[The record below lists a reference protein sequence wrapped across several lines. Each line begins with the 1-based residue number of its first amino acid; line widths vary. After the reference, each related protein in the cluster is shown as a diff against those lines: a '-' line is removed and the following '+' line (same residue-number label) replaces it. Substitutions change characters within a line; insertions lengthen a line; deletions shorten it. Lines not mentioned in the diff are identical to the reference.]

1 MDMAGFLDKRN
12 YAKVYCVSYFLKTVF
27 EKVNQAKFIIV
38 IDEENLKLGNGEGI
52 MKTFGGFLDMFKL
65 KQMD

>member
-1 MDMAGFLDKRN
+1 MAGFMDKRN
-12 YAKVYCVSYFLKTVF
+12 YVGVYGVSYFLKSVF
-27 EKVNQAKFIIV
+27 EKVGQAKFIIV

-52 MKTFGGFLDMFKL
+52 MKTFGGFLDMFNL